1 MAAARGAWPLAATRG
16 WVLHPRTAVPPA
28 RAIPTT
34 IPGRRRQAAAAAAF
48 SSSSSAADDDWQ
60 QRSRLLFE
68 ARGLDA
74 LSRTRVLVVG
84 LGGVGSYAA
93 EALVRAGVG
102 AMTIVDGDSV
112 DATNRN
118 RQLLALKSTVGR
130 PKAEVMAERLLD
142 VNPNLRLTVL
152 QRFLD
157 PGGAAGLVVRP
168 PQHEED
174 GDGDGGGSGS
184 NAPSPPYYDFVLDC
198 IDSIAPKV
206 ALIAAAARSGS
217 RVVAA
222 MGAGGRVDPSRVRLV
237 DAAHTQGDALGRA
250 VRKGL
255 KKAGVLLAGGDDMEK
270 GGRGSRRSR
279 RGKEDEEDDDGGAT
293 TTTTTLF
300 RPPPGAI
307 VCVFSDEPARRAS
320 LKEARSPANPY
331 KVSYFGTS
339 SYVPA
344 TFGLVAASAVVRT
357 IGDGAAM
364 RDLLWVPPSVIAA
377 KENAKKKKQR
387 ASEQRRRAAAEA
399 GGEGQPQR
407 RREAAAATTTGGSA
421 GGGGGG
427 GGEETT
433 GQQQPE
439 DPQAARLRAWADRT
453 LPAAG
458 GAFEI

>member
-1 MAAARGAWPLAATRG
+1 
-16 WVLHPRTAVPPA
+16 
-28 RAIPTT
+28 
-34 IPGRRRQAAAAAAF
+34 
-48 SSSSSAADDDWQ
+48 
-60 QRSRLLFE
+60 
-68 ARGLDA
+68 
-74 LSRTRVLVVG
+74 
-84 LGGVGSYAA
+84 
-93 EALVRAGVG
+93 
-102 AMTIVDGDSV
+102 MTIVDGDSV
-112 DATNRN
+112 DSSNRN
-118 RQLLALKSTVGR
+118 RQLLALRSTVGR

-157 PGGAAGLVVRP
+157 PEGAAGLVVRP
-168 PQHEED
+168 PQQEEEN
-174 GDGDGGGSGS
+174 G
-184 NAPSPPYYDFVLDC
+184 NAPPSPPAPHYDFVLDC

-255 KKAGVLLAGGDDMEK
+255 KKAGVLLAGGGDDER
-270 GGRGSRRSR
+270 GGSRRSK
-279 RGKEDEEDDDGGAT
+279 RGAEDGDDDDDGA
-293 TTTTTLF
+293 TTTTLF

-320 LKEARSPANPY
+320 LKEARSPNNPY
-331 KVSYFGTS
+331 KASYFGTS

-357 IGDGAAM
+357 VGDRAAM
-364 RDLLWVPPSVIAA
+364 GELLWVPPSVVAA
-377 KENAKKKKQR
+377 KERAKRKRQK
-387 ASEQRRRAAAEA
+387 ASEKRRRAAEV
-399 GGEGQPQR
+399 GGEGQPQQQPTR
-407 RREAAAATTTGGSA
+407 RKEVVAAAAAAAGTAA
-421 GGGGGG
+421 GGGGDD
-427 GGEETT
+427 EAT
-433 GQQQPE
+433 GQQPE